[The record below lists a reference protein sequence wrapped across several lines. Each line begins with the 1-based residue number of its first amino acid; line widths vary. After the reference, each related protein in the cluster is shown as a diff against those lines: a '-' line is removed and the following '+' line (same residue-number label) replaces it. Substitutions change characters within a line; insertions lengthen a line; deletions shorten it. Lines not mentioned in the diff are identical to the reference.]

1 MTTSYL
7 KTLIIRQIMCWS
19 FILINLI
26 MWDSAQN
33 LDASRNI
40 FNTLM
45 NIVLVILV
53 ELSNYYQVRSKALLY
68 LRIKASMKQE
78 H

>member
-1 MTTSYL
+1 
-7 KTLIIRQIMCWS
+7 MCWA
-19 FILINLI
+19 FILINLV

-53 ELSNYYQVRSKALLY
+53 ELSNYY
-68 LRIKASMKQE
+68 
-78 H
+78 